1 MKRLAFKMKLFEGC
15 EIEYKKRH
23 DALWPELKELL
34 IETGVSD
41 YSIFLDSDT
50 LTLFGVLKIT
60 NPNEMIALAEHP
72 VMKRWWEYMKDIMES
87 NPDDS
92 PISIPL
98 EEIFYLP

>member
-15 EIEYKKRH
+15 ELEYKKRH

-34 IETGVSD
+34 KATGVSE
-41 YSIFLDSDT
+41 YSIFLDRDS
-50 LTLFGVLKIT
+50 LTLFGVLKTT
-60 NPNEMIALAEHP
+60 NPNEMTSLAEHP

-87 NPDDS
+87 NLDNS
-92 PISIPL
+92 PKSIPL

>member
-34 IETGVSD
+34 KETGVSD
-41 YSIFLDSDT
+41 YAIFLDSDT

-60 NPNEMIALAEHP
+60 NPNEMIALSEHP